1 MTSAFFDKLTP
12 VEKATKG
19 CDSLIATLDDIDADA
34 AGWVRETRERQHGA
48 PAVVVVGETKRG
60 KSSLVNAMLASPG
73 LSPVDAE
80 VATSTYLRFVHG
92 DTPQAQACYAQRPP
106 VPFELAELA
115 NWTSATSE
123 LPEDQLPPRY
133 IEVAYPCPL
142 LQRVSLVDT
151 PGVGGLDSMHGELA
165 IGAAA
170 SATALLFVVD
180 ASAPFTASE
189 LSFLR
194 RMSDKV
200 ETVLFAL
207 SKTDVFK
214 GWRQVLDANT
224 ALLAEHAP
232 RFADAEF
239 LPVSARMFEM
249 AGNAPSDDAAAM
261 LRERSGVIALQTA
274 VQEAVIGRADALRTA
289 NTLRTLVTAFEEQTT
304 RLTAERRA
312 LHSGEA
318 EGDALRQRRDALQAE
333 RKSSTRGWQLTLRSE
348 IQRTRVDCTHEVAR
362 QMRDVQSWFRQRIDG
377 ADADTL
383 DALPQEVEAA
393 LQLVSSRLNVLLD
406 QRLNEATEN
415 ALADLFGEDEL
426 RVIRA
431 QFTRGGGQ
439 PVMLRPPEKRPPTAE
454 DKLMVGMGTY
464 MGIGASGTGLSL
476 ATGGAMTLATAGLVA
491 VPVLVVGLGAGWW
504 IGRTR
509 RHAANKQHVKT
520 WLTEAIADA
529 RSAVDQVVS
538 EQIIEAEHQLSLA
551 LDEAVTRRI
560 EAIDAEVKQ
569 VDKTLKLSAAE
580 KSRQLAAVGAHL
592 KDAAAG
598 LDTAR
603 TLLDSLRL
611 IVPGNRVGLR

>member
-1 MTSAFFDKLTP
+1 MTSAFFQPRATP
-12 VEKATKG
+12 IEKVRKG
-19 CDSLIATLDDIDADA
+19 CDSLIASLQDIDAGA
-34 AGWVRETRERQHGA
+34 ANWVRDTRERQQGA
-48 PAVVVVGETKRG
+48 PAIVVVGETKRG

-80 VATSTYLRFVHG
+80 VATATYLRFVSG
-92 DTPQAQACYAQRPP
+92 DEPRAQACYPGQRPP

-123 LPEDQLPPRY
+123 LPEGQLPPSY
-133 IEVAYPCPL
+133 VEVAYPCPL
-142 LQRVSLVDT
+142 LARVSLVDT

-165 IGAAA
+165 IEAAA

-180 ASAPFTASE
+180 ASSPFTASE
-189 LSFLR
+189 LNFLR
-194 RMSDKV
+194 KMSDRV

-207 SKTDVFK
+207 SKTDAFK
-214 GWRQVLDANT
+214 GWRQVAAANT
-224 ALLAEHAP
+224 ELLATHAP

-239 LPVSARMFEM
+239 LPVSARMFEL

-261 LRERSGVIALQTA
+261 LRQKSGVIALQTA
-274 VQEAVIGRADALRTA
+274 VQEAVIGKADALREA
-289 NTLRTLVTAFEEQTT
+289 NTLRTLVTAFEEQAA

-312 LHSGEA
+312 LNSGES
-318 EGDALRQRRDALQAE
+318 EGDALRERRDALRAE

-348 IQRTRVDCTHEVAR
+348 IQRARTDCTHEVAR

-377 ADADTL
+377 ADADVL
-383 DALPQEVEAA
+383 NALPQEVDSA
-393 LQLVSSRLNVLLD
+393 LQLVSSRLNTLLD
-406 QRLNEATEN
+406 QRLNAATNN
-415 ALADLFGEDEL
+415 ALAELFSEDEL

-431 QFTRGGGQ
+431 QFARGDSR
-439 PVMLRPPEKRPPTAE
+439 PVVLRPPDKRPATAE

-491 VPVLVVGLGAGWW
+491 VPVLAVGLGAGWW

-529 RSAVDQVVS
+529 RSAVDQLVS
-538 EQIIEAEHQLSLA
+538 EQIIDAEHQLSLA
-551 LDEAVTRRI
+551 LDEALTRRI
-560 EAIDAEVKQ
+560 EAIEAEIKE

-580 KSRQLAAVGAHL
+580 KSKQLAAVSAHL
-592 KDAAAG
+592 TEAENG
-598 LDTAR
+598 RETAQ
-603 TLLDSLRL
+603 TLLGSLR
-611 IVPGNRVGLR
+611 